1 MIEAYLGHG
10 FAARLEAETL
20 GVSVADSVT
29 GGETD

>member
-20 GVSVADSVT
+20 GVSVADSAT
-29 GGETD
+29 GEETN